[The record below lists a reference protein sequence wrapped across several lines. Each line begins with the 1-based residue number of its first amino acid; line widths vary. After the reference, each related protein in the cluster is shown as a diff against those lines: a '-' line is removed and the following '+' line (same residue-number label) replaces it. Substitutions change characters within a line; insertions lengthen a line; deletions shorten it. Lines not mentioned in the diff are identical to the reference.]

1 MTLLVTYLLL
11 TLILSFM
18 CSLLE
23 ATLLSSTSSYIES
36 LDKKGYSP
44 KTVDLAK
51 DVKQNIDKSI
61 SSILTL
67 NTFANTMG
75 AAGVGAQAAII
86 FGSNWQAVIAFVLT
100 LMVLFI
106 SEIFPK
112 TLGAIY
118 WRKFIV
124 PAAYIISF
132 MIKITYPFIFLAT
145 FITNALQK
153 GRKNEANFSKD
164 EIITIVDMSEK
175 EGILQ
180 AKESIL
186 IKNLFKLRNIK
197 AKDIMTP
204 RTVVFAFD
212 SKTTVKEALLN
223 DNLYVYSRIP
233 VYNESIDDIMG
244 MVFKQTILEK
254 RVKKK
259 KNTLLK
265 DIMVPVHKV
274 PENLSV
280 SVLFDMFIRM
290 KMHLFVVQDEYGQ
303 TSGIVTL
310 EDTLE
315 TMLGIEIV
323 DEMDQVTDMQEF
335 AKDENKRLQ
344 RLQRV

>member
-1 MTLLVTYLLL
+1 MTLLVIYLLL

-86 FGSNWQAVIAFVLT
+86 FGSNWQAVIAFALT

-112 TLGAIY
+112 TVGAIY

-124 PAAYIISF
+124 PATYIISF
-132 MIKITYPFIFLAT
+132 MVKVTYPFIFLAT

-164 EIITIVDMSEK
+164 EIITIVNMSEK
-175 EGILQ
+175 EGVLQ

-186 IKNLFKLRNIK
+186 IKNLFKLKNIK

-212 SKTTVKEALLN
+212 SKTTLKEALLN

-233 VYNESIDDIMG
+233 VYNESIDDIVG
-244 MVFKQTILEK
+244 VVFKQTILEK

-259 KNTLLK
+259 KKTLLK

-274 PENLSV
+274 PENISV
-280 SVLFDMFIRM
+280 STLFDMFIRM
-290 KMHLFVVQDEYGQ
+290 KMHLFIVQDEYGQ
-303 TSGIVTL
+303 TSGVVTL
-310 EDTLE
+310 EDALE

-323 DEMDQVTDMQEF
+323 DEMDQVADLQEF
-335 AKDENKRLQ
+335 AKDESKRLQ
-344 RLQRV
+344 RV

>member
-86 FGSNWQAVIAFVLT
+86 FGSNWQAVIAFILT

-124 PAAYIISF
+124 PAVYIISF
-132 MIKITYPFIFLAT
+132 MVKITYPFIFLAT

-164 EIITIVDMSEK
+164 EIITIVNMSEK
-175 EGILQ
+175 EGVLQ

-186 IKNLFKLRNIK
+186 IKNLFKLKNIK

-212 SKTTVKEALLN
+212 SKTSVKEALLN

-233 VYNESIDDIMG
+233 VYNESIDDIAG
-244 MVFKQTILEK
+244 VVFKQTILEK

-259 KNTLLK
+259 KKTLLK

-274 PENLSV
+274 PENISV
-280 SVLFDMFIRM
+280 STLFDMFIRM
-290 KMHLFVVQDEYGQ
+290 KMHLFIVQDEYGQ
-303 TSGIVTL
+303 TSGVVTL
-310 EDTLE
+310 EDALE
-315 TMLGIEIV
+315 TLLGIEIV

-344 RLQRV
+344 RL

>member
-1 MTLLVTYLLL
+1 MTLLITYLLL

-86 FGSNWQAVIAFVLT
+86 FGSNWQAVIAFALT

-124 PAAYIISF
+124 PATYIISF
-132 MIKITYPFIFLAT
+132 MVKVTYPFIFLAT

-175 EGILQ
+175 EGVIQ

-186 IKNLFKLRNIK
+186 IKNLFKLKNIK

-204 RTVVFAFD
+204 RTVVFALDF
-212 SKTTVKEALLN
+212 KTSVKEALLN

-233 VYNESIDDIMG
+233 VYNESIDDIVG
-244 MVFKQTILEK
+244 VVFKQTILEK

-259 KNTLLK
+259 KSTLLK

-274 PENLSV
+274 PENISV
-280 SVLFDMFIRM
+280 STLFDMFIRM
-290 KMHLFVVQDEYGQ
+290 KMHLFIVQDEYGQ
-303 TSGIVTL
+303 TSGVVTL

-335 AKDENKRLQ
+335 AKDESRRLQ
-344 RLQRV
+344 RL

>member
-1 MTLLVTYLLL
+1 MTLLVIYLLL

-86 FGSNWQAVIAFVLT
+86 FGSNWQAVIAFALT

-112 TLGAIY
+112 TVGAIY

-124 PAAYIISF
+124 PAVYIISF
-132 MIKITYPFIFLAT
+132 MVKITYPFIFIAT
-145 FITNALQK
+145 FITNTLQK
-153 GRKNEANFSKD
+153 GRKNEVNFSKD

-175 EGILQ
+175 EGVLQ

-186 IKNLFKLRNIK
+186 IKNLFKLKNIK

-204 RTVVFAFD
+204 RTVVFALDF
-212 SKTTVKEALLN
+212 KTSVKEALLN

-233 VYNESIDDIMG
+233 VYNESIDDIVG
-244 MVFKQTILEK
+244 VVFKQTILEK

-259 KNTLLK
+259 KSTLLK
-265 DIMVPVHKV
+265 DIMVPIHKV

-280 SVLFDMFIRM
+280 SVLFDLFIRM
-290 KMHLFVVQDEYGQ
+290 KMHLFLVQDEYGQ
-303 TSGIVTL
+303 TSGVVTL
-310 EDTLE
+310 EDALE

-323 DEMDQVTDMQEF
+323 DEMDQVADLQEF
-335 AKDENKRLQ
+335 AKDESKRLQ
-344 RLQRV
+344 RV

>member
-86 FGSNWQAVIAFVLT
+86 FGSNWQAVIAFALT

-124 PAAYIISF
+124 PATYIISF
-132 MIKITYPFIFLAT
+132 MIKITYPFIFIAT
-145 FITNALQK
+145 FITNTLQK

-164 EIITIVDMSEK
+164 EIITIVNMSEK
-175 EGILQ
+175 EGVLQ

-186 IKNLFKLRNIK
+186 IKNLFKLKNIK

-212 SKTTVKEALLN
+212 SKTTLKEALLN

-233 VYNESIDDIMG
+233 VYNESIDDIAG
-244 MVFKQTILEK
+244 VVFKQTILEK

-259 KNTLLK
+259 KKTLLK

-274 PENLSV
+274 PENISV
-280 SVLFDMFIRM
+280 STLFDMFIRM
-290 KMHLFVVQDEYGQ
+290 KMHLFIVQDEYGQ
-303 TSGIVTL
+303 TS
-310 EDTLE
+310 
-315 TMLGIEIV
+315 
-323 DEMDQVTDMQEF
+323 
-335 AKDENKRLQ
+335 
-344 RLQRV
+344 

>member
-86 FGSNWQAVIAFVLT
+86 FGSNWQAVIAFILT

-124 PAAYIISF
+124 PAVYIISF
-132 MIKITYPFIFLAT
+132 MVKITYPFIFLAT
-145 FITNALQK
+145 FITNTLQK
-153 GRKNEANFSKD
+153 GRKNEVNFSKD

-175 EGILQ
+175 EGVLQ

-186 IKNLFKLRNIK
+186 IKNLFKLKNIK

-204 RTVVFAFD
+204 RTIVFAFD
-212 SKTTVKEALLN
+212 SKTTLKEALLN

-233 VYNESIDDIMG
+233 VYNESIDDIAG
-244 MVFKQTILEK
+244 VVFKQTILEK

-259 KNTLLK
+259 KKTLLK

-274 PENLSV
+274 PENISV
-280 SVLFDMFIRM
+280 STLFDMFIRM
-290 KMHLFVVQDEYGQ
+290 KMHLFIVQDEYGQ
-303 TSGIVTL
+303 TSGVVTL
-310 EDTLE
+310 EDALE
-315 TMLGIEIV
+315 TLLGIEIV

-344 RLQRV
+344 RL

>member
-86 FGSNWQAVIAFVLT
+86 FGSNWQAVIAFALT

-112 TLGAIY
+112 TVGAIY

-124 PAAYIISF
+124 PAVYTISF
-132 MIKITYPFIFLAT
+132 MVKITYPFIFIAT
-145 FITNALQK
+145 FITNTLQK
-153 GRKNEANFSKD
+153 GRKNEVNFSKD

-175 EGILQ
+175 EGVLQ

-186 IKNLFKLRNIK
+186 IKNLFKLKNIK

-212 SKTTVKEALLN
+212 SKTTLKEALLN

-233 VYNESIDDIMG
+233 VYNESIDDIAG
-244 MVFKQTILEK
+244 VVFKQTILEK

-259 KNTLLK
+259 KKTLLK

-280 SVLFDMFIRM
+280 SILFDLFIR
-290 KMHLFVVQDEYGQ
+290 KKSHLFVVQDEYGQ
-303 TSGIVTL
+303 TSGVVTL
-310 EDTLE
+310 EDALE
-315 TMLGIEIV
+315 TLLGIEIV

-344 RLQRV
+344 RL

>member
-1 MTLLVTYLLL
+1 MTLLITYLLL

-86 FGSNWQAVIAFVLT
+86 FGSNWQAVIAFILT

-124 PAAYIISF
+124 PAVYIISF
-132 MIKITYPFIFLAT
+132 MVKITYPFIFIAT
-145 FITNALQK
+145 FITNTLQK
-153 GRKNEANFSKD
+153 GRKNEVNFSKD
-164 EIITIVDMSEK
+164 EIITIVNMSEK
-175 EGILQ
+175 EGVLQ

-186 IKNLFKLRNIK
+186 IKNLFKLKNIK

-233 VYNESIDDIMG
+233 VYNESIDDIVG
-244 MVFKQTILEK
+244 VVFKQTILEK

-259 KNTLLK
+259 KKTLLK

-274 PENLSV
+274 PENISV
-280 SVLFDMFIRM
+280 STLFDMFIRM
-290 KMHLFVVQDEYGQ
+290 KMHLFIVQDEYGQ
-303 TSGIVTL
+303 TSGVVTL
-310 EDTLE
+310 EDALE

-323 DEMDQVTDMQEF
+323 DEMDQVADLQEF
-335 AKDENKRLQ
+335 AKDESKRLQ
-344 RLQRV
+344 RV

>member
-86 FGSNWQAVIAFVLT
+86 FGSNWQAVIAFILT

-124 PAAYIISF
+124 PAVYIISF
-132 MIKITYPFIFLAT
+132 MVKISYPFIFIAT
-145 FITNALQK
+145 FITNTLQK
-153 GRKNEANFSKD
+153 GRKNEVNFSKD
-164 EIITIVDMSEK
+164 EIITIVNMSEK
-175 EGILQ
+175 EGVLQ

-186 IKNLFKLRNIK
+186 IKNLFKLKNIK

-212 SKTTVKEALLN
+212 SKTTLKEALLN

-233 VYNESIDDIMG
+233 VYNESIDDIAG
-244 MVFKQTILEK
+244 VVFKQTILEK

-259 KNTLLK
+259 KKTLLK

-274 PENLSV
+274 PENISV
-280 SVLFDMFIRM
+280 STLFDMFIRM
-290 KMHLFVVQDEYGQ
+290 KMHLFIVQDEYGQ
-303 TSGIVTL
+303 TSGVVTL
-310 EDTLE
+310 EDALE
-315 TMLGIEIV
+315 TLLGIEIV

-344 RLQRV
+344 RL

>member
-86 FGSNWQAVIAFVLT
+86 FGSNWQAVIAFALT

-112 TLGAIY
+112 TVGAIY

-124 PAAYIISF
+124 PAVYIISF
-132 MIKITYPFIFLAT
+132 MVKITYPFIFLAT

-175 EGILQ
+175 EGVLQ

-186 IKNLFKLRNIK
+186 IKNLFKLKNIK

-212 SKTTVKEALLN
+212 SKTTLKEALLN

-233 VYNESIDDIMG
+233 VYNESIDDIAG
-244 MVFKQTILEK
+244 VVFKQTILEK

-259 KNTLLK
+259 KKTLLK

-274 PENLSV
+274 PENISV
-280 SVLFDMFIRM
+280 STLFDMFIRM
-290 KMHLFVVQDEYGQ
+290 KMHLFIVQDEYGQ
-303 TSGIVTL
+303 TSGVVTL
-310 EDTLE
+310 EDALE
-315 TMLGIEIV
+315 TLLGIEIV

-344 RLQRV
+344 RL

>member
-86 FGSNWQAVIAFVLT
+86 FGSNWQAVIAFILT

-124 PAAYIISF
+124 PAVYIISF
-132 MIKITYPFIFLAT
+132 MVKITYPFIFLAT
-145 FITNALQK
+145 FITNTLQK
-153 GRKNEANFSKD
+153 GRKNEVNFSKD
-164 EIITIVDMSEK
+164 EIITIVNMSEK
-175 EGILQ
+175 EGVLQ

-186 IKNLFKLRNIK
+186 IKNLFKLKNIK

-212 SKTTVKEALLN
+212 SKTTLKEALLN

-233 VYNESIDDIMG
+233 VYNESIDDIAG
-244 MVFKQTILEK
+244 VVFKQTILEK

-259 KNTLLK
+259 KKTLLK

-274 PENLSV
+274 PENISV
-280 SVLFDMFIRM
+280 STLFDMFIRM
-290 KMHLFVVQDEYGQ
+290 KMHLFIVQDEYGQ
-303 TSGIVTL
+303 TSGVVTL
-310 EDTLE
+310 EDALE

-323 DEMDQVTDMQEF
+323 DEMDQVTDLQEF
-335 AKDENKRLQ
+335 AKDESKRLQ
-344 RLQRV
+344 RV

>member
-86 FGSNWQAVIAFVLT
+86 FGSNWQAVIAFILT

-124 PAAYIISF
+124 PAVYIISF
-132 MIKITYPFIFLAT
+132 MVKVTYPFIFLAT

-153 GRKNEANFSKD
+153 GRKNEVNFSKD
-164 EIITIVDMSEK
+164 EIITIVNMSEK
-175 EGILQ
+175 EGVLQ

-186 IKNLFKLRNIK
+186 IKNLFKLKNIK

-212 SKTTVKEALLN
+212 SKTTLKEALLN

-233 VYNESIDDIMG
+233 VYNESIDDIVG
-244 MVFKQTILEK
+244 VVFKQTILEK

-259 KNTLLK
+259 KKTLLK
-265 DIMVPVHKV
+265 DIIVPVHKV
-274 PENLSV
+274 PENISV
-280 SVLFDMFIRM
+280 STLFDMFIRM
-290 KMHLFVVQDEYGQ
+290 KMHLFIVQDEYGQ
-303 TSGIVTL
+303 TSGVVTL
-310 EDTLE
+310 EDALE
-315 TMLGIEIV
+315 TLLGIEIV

-344 RLQRV
+344 RL

>member
-86 FGSNWQAVIAFVLT
+86 FGSNWQAVIAFILT

-124 PAAYIISF
+124 PAVYIISF
-132 MIKITYPFIFLAT
+132 MVKITYPFIFLAT
-145 FITNALQK
+145 FITNTLQK
-153 GRKNEANFSKD
+153 GRKNEVNFSKD

-175 EGILQ
+175 EGVLQ

-186 IKNLFKLRNIK
+186 IKNLFKLKNIK

-212 SKTTVKEALLN
+212 SKTTLKEALLN

-233 VYNESIDDIMG
+233 VYNESIDDIVG
-244 MVFKQTILEK
+244 VVFKQTILEK

-259 KNTLLK
+259 KKTLLK

-274 PENLSV
+274 PENISV
-280 SVLFDMFIRM
+280 STLFDMFIRM
-290 KMHLFVVQDEYGQ
+290 KMHLFIVQDEYGQ
-303 TSGIVTL
+303 TSGVVTL
-310 EDTLE
+310 EDALE
-315 TMLGIEIV
+315 TLLGIEIV

-344 RLQRV
+344 RL

>member
-86 FGSNWQAVIAFVLT
+86 FGSNWQAVIAFALT

-124 PAAYIISF
+124 PAVYIISF
-132 MIKITYPFIFLAT
+132 MVKVTYPFIFLAT

-175 EGILQ
+175 EGVLQ

-186 IKNLFKLRNIK
+186 IKNLFKLKNIK

-212 SKTTVKEALLN
+212 SKTTLKEALLN

-233 VYNESIDDIMG
+233 VYNESIDDIAG
-244 MVFKQTILEK
+244 VVFKQTILEK

-259 KNTLLK
+259 KKTLLK

-274 PENLSV
+274 PENISV
-280 SVLFDMFIRM
+280 STLFDMFIRM
-290 KMHLFVVQDEYGQ
+290 KMHLFIVQDEYGQ
-303 TSGIVTL
+303 TSGVVTL
-310 EDTLE
+310 EDALE
-315 TMLGIEIV
+315 TLLGIEIV

-344 RLQRV
+344 RL

>member
-86 FGSNWQAVIAFVLT
+86 FGSNWQAVIAFALT

-112 TLGAIY
+112 TVGAIY

-124 PAAYIISF
+124 PAVYIISF
-132 MIKITYPFIFLAT
+132 MVKITYPFIFLAT

-175 EGILQ
+175 EGVIQ

-186 IKNLFKLRNIK
+186 IKNLFKLKNIK

-212 SKTTVKEALLN
+212 SKTTLKEALLN

-233 VYNESIDDIMG
+233 VYNESIDDIAG
-244 MVFKQTILEK
+244 VVFKQTILEK

-259 KNTLLK
+259 KKTLLK
-265 DIMVPVHKV
+265 DIIVPVHKV
-274 PENLSV
+274 PENISV
-280 SVLFDMFIRM
+280 STLFDMFIRM
-290 KMHLFVVQDEYGQ
+290 KMHLFIVQDEYGQ
-303 TSGIVTL
+303 TSGVVTL
-310 EDTLE
+310 EDALE
-315 TMLGIEIV
+315 TLLGIEIV

-344 RLQRV
+344 RL

>member
-1 MTLLVTYLLL
+1 MTLLITYLLL

-86 FGSNWQAVIAFVLT
+86 FGSNWQAVIAFILT

-124 PAAYIISF
+124 PAVYIISF
-132 MIKITYPFIFLAT
+132 MVKITYPFIFLAT
-145 FITNALQK
+145 FITNTLQK
-153 GRKNEANFSKD
+153 GRKNEVNFSKD
-164 EIITIVDMSEK
+164 EIITIVNMSEK
-175 EGILQ
+175 EGVLQ

-186 IKNLFKLRNIK
+186 IKNLFKLKNIK

-212 SKTTVKEALLN
+212 SKTTLKEALLN

-233 VYNESIDDIMG
+233 VYNESIDDIAG
-244 MVFKQTILEK
+244 VVFKQTILEK

-259 KNTLLK
+259 KKTLLK

-274 PENLSV
+274 PENISV
-280 SVLFDMFIRM
+280 STLFDMFIRM
-290 KMHLFVVQDEYGQ
+290 KMHLFIVQDEYGQ
-303 TSGIVTL
+303 TSGVVTL
-310 EDTLE
+310 EDALE
-315 TMLGIEIV
+315 TLLGIEIV

-344 RLQRV
+344 RL

>member
-51 DVKQNIDKSI
+51 DLKQNIDKSI

-86 FGSNWQAVIAFVLT
+86 FGSNWQAVIAFALT

-124 PAAYIISF
+124 PAVYIISF
-132 MIKITYPFIFLAT
+132 MVKITYPFIFIAT
-145 FITNALQK
+145 FITNTLQK
-153 GRKNEANFSKD
+153 GRKNEVNFSKD
-164 EIITIVDMSEK
+164 EIITIVNMSEK
-175 EGILQ
+175 EGVLQ
-180 AKESIL
+180 AKESVL
-186 IKNLFKLRNIK
+186 IKNLFKLKNIK

-212 SKTTVKEALLN
+212 SKTTLKEALLN

-233 VYNESIDDIMG
+233 VYNESIDDIAG
-244 MVFKQTILEK
+244 VVFKQTILEK

-259 KNTLLK
+259 KKTLLK

-274 PENLSV
+274 PENISV
-280 SVLFDMFIRM
+280 STLFDMFIRM
-290 KMHLFVVQDEYGQ
+290 KMHLFIVQDEYGQ
-303 TSGIVTL
+303 TSGVVTL
-310 EDTLE
+310 EDALE
-315 TMLGIEIV
+315 TLLGIEIV

-344 RLQRV
+344 RL

>member
-1 MTLLVTYLLL
+1 MTLLVTYLIL

-86 FGSNWQAVIAFVLT
+86 FGSNWQAVIAFILT

-124 PAAYIISF
+124 PAVYIISF
-132 MIKITYPFIFLAT
+132 MVKITYPFIFLAT
-145 FITNALQK
+145 FITNTLQK
-153 GRKNEANFSKD
+153 GRKNEVNFSKD

-175 EGILQ
+175 EGVLQ
-180 AKESIL
+180 AKESVL
-186 IKNLFKLRNIK
+186 IKNLFKLKNIK

-212 SKTTVKEALLN
+212 SKTTLKEALLN

-233 VYNESIDDIMG
+233 VYNESIDDIAG
-244 MVFKQTILEK
+244 VVFKQTILEK

-259 KNTLLK
+259 KKTLLK

-274 PENLSV
+274 PENISV
-280 SVLFDMFIRM
+280 STLFDMFIRM
-290 KMHLFVVQDEYGQ
+290 KMHLFIVQDSYGQ
-303 TSGIVTL
+303 TSGVVTL
-310 EDTLE
+310 EDALE
-315 TMLGIEIV
+315 TLLGVEIV
-323 DEMDQVTDMQEF
+323 DEMDEVTDMQEF
-335 AKDENKRLQ
+335 AKDESKRLQ
-344 RLQRV
+344 RV

>member
-86 FGSNWQAVIAFVLT
+86 FGSNWQAVIAFILT

-112 TLGAIY
+112 TVGAIY

-124 PAAYIISF
+124 PAVYIISF
-132 MIKITYPFIFLAT
+132 MVKITYPFIFLAT
-145 FITNALQK
+145 FITNTLQK
-153 GRKNEANFSKD
+153 GRKNEVNFSKD

-175 EGILQ
+175 EGVLQ

-186 IKNLFKLRNIK
+186 IKNLFKLKNIK

-212 SKTTVKEALLN
+212 SKTTLKEALLN

-233 VYNESIDDIMG
+233 VYNESIDDIVG
-244 MVFKQTILEK
+244 VVFKQTILEK

-259 KNTLLK
+259 KKTLLK
-265 DIMVPVHKV
+265 DIIVPVHKV
-274 PENLSV
+274 PENISV
-280 SVLFDMFIRM
+280 STLFDMFIRM
-290 KMHLFVVQDEYGQ
+290 KMHLFIVQDEYGQ
-303 TSGIVTL
+303 TSGVVTL
-310 EDTLE
+310 EDALE
-315 TMLGIEIV
+315 TLLGIEIV

-344 RLQRV
+344 RL

>member
-1 MTLLVTYLLL
+1 MTLLVIYLLL

-86 FGSNWQAVIAFVLT
+86 FGSNWQAVIAFILT

-124 PAAYIISF
+124 PAVYIISF
-132 MIKITYPFIFLAT
+132 MVKITYPFIFIAT
-145 FITNALQK
+145 FITNTLQK
-153 GRKNEANFSKD
+153 GRKNEVNFSKD
-164 EIITIVDMSEK
+164 EIITIVNMSEK
-175 EGILQ
+175 EGVLQ

-186 IKNLFKLRNIK
+186 IKNLFKLKNIK

-212 SKTTVKEALLN
+212 SKTTLKEALLN

-233 VYNESIDDIMG
+233 VYNESIDDIAG
-244 MVFKQTILEK
+244 VVFKQTILEK

-259 KNTLLK
+259 KKTLLK

-274 PENLSV
+274 PENISV
-280 SVLFDMFIRM
+280 STLFDMFIRM
-290 KMHLFVVQDEYGQ
+290 KMHLFIVQDEYGQ
-303 TSGIVTL
+303 TSGVVTL
-310 EDTLE
+310 EDALE

-323 DEMDQVTDMQEF
+323 DEMDQVTDLQEF
-335 AKDENKRLQ
+335 AKDESKRLQ
-344 RLQRV
+344 RV

>member
-36 LDKKGYSP
+36 LDKKGYNP

-86 FGSNWQAVIAFVLT
+86 FGSNWQAVIAFILT

-124 PAAYIISF
+124 PAVYIISF
-132 MIKITYPFIFLAT
+132 MVKITYPFIFLAT
-145 FITNALQK
+145 FITNTLQK
-153 GRKNEANFSKD
+153 GRKNEVNFSKD
-164 EIITIVDMSEK
+164 EIITIVNMSEK
-175 EGILQ
+175 EGVLQ

-186 IKNLFKLRNIK
+186 IKNLFKLKNIK

-212 SKTTVKEALLN
+212 SKTTLKEALLN

-233 VYNESIDDIMG
+233 VYNESIDDIAG
-244 MVFKQTILEK
+244 VVFKQTILEK

-259 KNTLLK
+259 KKTLLK
-265 DIMVPVHKV
+265 DIIVPVHKV
-274 PENLSV
+274 PENISV
-280 SVLFDMFIRM
+280 STLFDMFIRM
-290 KMHLFVVQDEYGQ
+290 KMHLFIVQDEYGQ
-303 TSGIVTL
+303 TSGVVTL
-310 EDTLE
+310 EDALE
-315 TMLGIEIV
+315 TLLGIEIV

-344 RLQRV
+344 RL

>member
-86 FGSNWQAVIAFVLT
+86 FGSNWQAVIAFALT

-124 PAAYIISF
+124 PATYIISF
-132 MIKITYPFIFLAT
+132 MVKVTYPFIFLAT

-175 EGILQ
+175 EGVLQ

-186 IKNLFKLRNIK
+186 IKNLFKLKNIK

-212 SKTTVKEALLN
+212 SKTTLKEALLN

-233 VYNESIDDIMG
+233 VYNESIDDIAG
-244 MVFKQTILEK
+244 VVFKQTILEK

-259 KNTLLK
+259 KKTLLK

-274 PENLSV
+274 PENISV
-280 SVLFDMFIRM
+280 STLFDMFIRM
-290 KMHLFVVQDEYGQ
+290 KMHLFIVQDEYGQ
-303 TSGIVTL
+303 TSGVVTL
-310 EDTLE
+310 EDALE
-315 TMLGIEIV
+315 TLLGIEIV

-344 RLQRV
+344 RL

>member
-86 FGSNWQAVIAFVLT
+86 FGSNWQAVIAFILT

-124 PAAYIISF
+124 PAVYIISF
-132 MIKITYPFIFLAT
+132 MVKITYPFIFLAT
-145 FITNALQK
+145 FITNTLQK
-153 GRKNEANFSKD
+153 GRKNEVNFSKD
-164 EIITIVDMSEK
+164 EIITIVNMSEK
-175 EGILQ
+175 EGVLQ

-186 IKNLFKLRNIK
+186 IKNLFKLKNIK

-212 SKTTVKEALLN
+212 SKTTLKEALLN

-233 VYNESIDDIMG
+233 VYNESIDDIAG
-244 MVFKQTILEK
+244 VVFKQTILEK

-259 KNTLLK
+259 KKTLLK

-274 PENLSV
+274 PENISV
-280 SVLFDMFIRM
+280 STLFDMFIRM
-290 KMHLFVVQDEYGQ
+290 KMHLFIVQDEYGQ
-303 TSGIVTL
+303 TSGVVTL
-310 EDTLE
+310 EDALE
-315 TMLGIEIV
+315 TLLGIEIV

-344 RLQRV
+344 RL

>member
-1 MTLLVTYLLL
+1 
-11 TLILSFM
+11 
-18 CSLLE
+18 
-23 ATLLSSTSSYIES
+23 
-36 LDKKGYSP
+36 
-44 KTVDLAK
+44 
-51 DVKQNIDKSI
+51 
-61 SSILTL
+61 
-67 NTFANTMG
+67 
-75 AAGVGAQAAII
+75 
-86 FGSNWQAVIAFVLT
+86 
-100 LMVLFI
+100 MVLFI

-124 PAAYIISF
+124 PATYIISF

-175 EGILQ
+175 EGVIQ

-186 IKNLFKLRNIK
+186 IKNLFKLKNIK

-204 RTVVFAFD
+204 RTVVFALDF
-212 SKTTVKEALLN
+212 KTSVKEALLN

-233 VYNESIDDIMG
+233 VYNESIDDIVG
-244 MVFKQTILEK
+244 VVFKQTILEK

-259 KNTLLK
+259 KSTLLK
-265 DIMVPVHKV
+265 DIMVPIHKV

-280 SVLFDMFIRM
+280 SVLFDLFIRM
-290 KMHLFVVQDEYGQ
+290 KMHLFLVQDEYGQ
-303 TSGIVTL
+303 TSGVVTL

-335 AKDENKRLQ
+335 AKDESRRLQ
-344 RLQRV
+344 RL

>member
-1 MTLLVTYLLL
+1 MTLLVIYLLL

-86 FGSNWQAVIAFVLT
+86 FGSNWQAVIAFILT

-112 TLGAIY
+112 TVGAIY

-124 PAAYIISF
+124 PAVYIISF
-132 MIKITYPFIFLAT
+132 MVKITYPFIFLAT

-175 EGILQ
+175 EGVIQ

-186 IKNLFKLRNIK
+186 IKNLFKLKNIK

-204 RTVVFAFD
+204 RTVVFALDF
-212 SKTTVKEALLN
+212 KTSVKEALLN

-233 VYNESIDDIMG
+233 VYNESIDDIVG
-244 MVFKQTILEK
+244 VVFKQTILEK

-259 KNTLLK
+259 KKTLLK

-274 PENLSV
+274 PENISV
-280 SVLFDMFIRM
+280 STLFDMFIRM
-290 KMHLFVVQDEYGQ
+290 KMHLFIVQDEYGQ
-303 TSGIVTL
+303 TSGVVTL
-310 EDTLE
+310 EDALE

-323 DEMDQVTDMQEF
+323 DEMDQVADLQEF
-335 AKDENKRLQ
+335 AKDESKRLQ
-344 RLQRV
+344 RV

>member
-1 MTLLVTYLLL
+1 
-11 TLILSFM
+11 M

-86 FGSNWQAVIAFVLT
+86 FGSNWQAVIAFILT

-124 PAAYIISF
+124 PAVYIISF
-132 MIKITYPFIFLAT
+132 MVKITYPFIFLAT
-145 FITNALQK
+145 FITNTLQK
-153 GRKNEANFSKD
+153 GRKNEVNFSKD
-164 EIITIVDMSEK
+164 EIITIVNMSEK
-175 EGILQ
+175 EGVLQ

-186 IKNLFKLRNIK
+186 IKNLFKLKNIK

-212 SKTTVKEALLN
+212 SKTTLKEALLN

-233 VYNESIDDIMG
+233 VYNESIDDIAG
-244 MVFKQTILEK
+244 VVFKQTILEK

-259 KNTLLK
+259 KKTLLK

-274 PENLSV
+274 PENISV
-280 SVLFDMFIRM
+280 STLFDMFIRM
-290 KMHLFVVQDEYGQ
+290 KMHLFIVQDEYGQ
-303 TSGIVTL
+303 TSGVVTL
-310 EDTLE
+310 EDALE
-315 TMLGIEIV
+315 TLLGIEIV

-344 RLQRV
+344 RL

>member
-86 FGSNWQAVIAFVLT
+86 FGSNWQAVIAFILT

-124 PAAYIISF
+124 PAVYIISF
-132 MIKITYPFIFLAT
+132 MVKITYPFIFIAT
-145 FITNALQK
+145 FITNTLQK
-153 GRKNEANFSKD
+153 GRKNEVNFSKD
-164 EIITIVDMSEK
+164 EIITIVNMSEK
-175 EGILQ
+175 EGVLQ

-186 IKNLFKLRNIK
+186 IKNLFKLKNIK

-212 SKTTVKEALLN
+212 SKTTLKEALLN

-233 VYNESIDDIMG
+233 VYNESIDDIAG
-244 MVFKQTILEK
+244 VVFKQTILEK

-259 KNTLLK
+259 KKTILK

-274 PENLSV
+274 PENISV
-280 SVLFDMFIRM
+280 STLFDMFIRM
-290 KMHLFVVQDEYGQ
+290 KMHLFIVQDEYGQ
-303 TSGIVTL
+303 TSGVVTL
-310 EDTLE
+310 EDALE
-315 TMLGIEIV
+315 TLLGIEIV

-344 RLQRV
+344 RL

>member
-86 FGSNWQAVIAFVLT
+86 FGSNWQAVIAFILT

-112 TLGAIY
+112 TVGAIY

-124 PAAYIISF
+124 PAVYIISF
-132 MIKITYPFIFLAT
+132 MVKITYPFIFLAT

-175 EGILQ
+175 EGVLQ

-186 IKNLFKLRNIK
+186 IKNLFKLKNIK

-212 SKTTVKEALLN
+212 SKTTLKEALLN

-233 VYNESIDDIMG
+233 VYNESIDDIAG
-244 MVFKQTILEK
+244 VVFKQTILEK

-259 KNTLLK
+259 KKTLLK
-265 DIMVPVHKV
+265 DIIVPVHKV
-274 PENLSV
+274 PENISV
-280 SVLFDMFIRM
+280 STLFDMFIRM
-290 KMHLFVVQDEYGQ
+290 KMHLFIVQDEYGQ
-303 TSGIVTL
+303 TSGVVTL
-310 EDTLE
+310 EDALE
-315 TMLGIEIV
+315 TLLGIEIV

-344 RLQRV
+344 RL

>member
-1 MTLLVTYLLL
+1 MTLLVIYLLL

-86 FGSNWQAVIAFVLT
+86 FGSNWQAVIAFILT

-112 TLGAIY
+112 TVGAIY

-124 PAAYIISF
+124 PAVYIISF
-132 MIKITYPFIFLAT
+132 MVKITYPFIFLAT

-164 EIITIVDMSEK
+164 EIITIVNMSEK
-175 EGILQ
+175 EGVLQ

-186 IKNLFKLRNIK
+186 IKNLFKLKNIK

-212 SKTTVKEALLN
+212 SKTTLKEALLN

-233 VYNESIDDIMG
+233 VYNESIDDIAG
-244 MVFKQTILEK
+244 VVFKQTILEK

-259 KNTLLK
+259 KKTLLK

-274 PENLSV
+274 PENISV
-280 SVLFDMFIRM
+280 STLFDMFIRM
-290 KMHLFVVQDEYGQ
+290 KMHLFIVQDEYGQ
-303 TSGIVTL
+303 TSGVVTL
-310 EDTLE
+310 EDALE

-323 DEMDQVTDMQEF
+323 DEMDQVADLQEF
-335 AKDENKRLQ
+335 AKDESKRLQ
-344 RLQRV
+344 RV

>member
-86 FGSNWQAVIAFVLT
+86 FGSNWQAVIAFALT

-124 PAAYIISF
+124 PAVYIISF
-132 MIKITYPFIFLAT
+132 MVKITYPFIFLAT
-145 FITNALQK
+145 FITNTLQK
-153 GRKNEANFSKD
+153 GRKNEVNFSKD
-164 EIITIVDMSEK
+164 EIITIVNMSEK
-175 EGILQ
+175 EGVLQ

-186 IKNLFKLRNIK
+186 IKNLFKLKNIK

-212 SKTTVKEALLN
+212 SKTTLKEALLN

-233 VYNESIDDIMG
+233 VYNESIDDIAG
-244 MVFKQTILEK
+244 VVFKQTILEK

-259 KNTLLK
+259 KKTLLK

-274 PENLSV
+274 PENISV
-280 SVLFDMFIRM
+280 STLFDMFIRM
-290 KMHLFVVQDEYGQ
+290 KMHLFIVQDEYGQ
-303 TSGIVTL
+303 TSGVVTL
-310 EDTLE
+310 EDALE

-323 DEMDQVTDMQEF
+323 DEMDQVADLQEF
-335 AKDENKRLQ
+335 AKDESKRLQ
-344 RLQRV
+344 RV

>member
-86 FGSNWQAVIAFVLT
+86 FGSNWQAVIAFILT

-124 PAAYIISF
+124 PAVYIISF
-132 MIKITYPFIFLAT
+132 MVKITYPFIFLAT
-145 FITNALQK
+145 FITNTLQK
-153 GRKNEANFSKD
+153 GRKNEVNFSKD
-164 EIITIVDMSEK
+164 EIITIVNMSEK
-175 EGILQ
+175 EGVLQ

-186 IKNLFKLRNIK
+186 IKNLFKLKNIK

-212 SKTTVKEALLN
+212 SKTTLKEALLN

-233 VYNESIDDIMG
+233 VYNESIDDIAG
-244 MVFKQTILEK
+244 VVFKQTILEK

-259 KNTLLK
+259 KKTLLK

-274 PENLSV
+274 PENISV
-280 SVLFDMFIRM
+280 STMFDMFIRM
-290 KMHLFVVQDEYGQ
+290 KMHLFIVQDEYGQ
-303 TSGIVTL
+303 TSGVVTL
-310 EDTLE
+310 EDALE
-315 TMLGIEIV
+315 TLLGIEIV

-344 RLQRV
+344 RL

>member
-1 MTLLVTYLLL
+1 MTLLVIYLLL

-86 FGSNWQAVIAFVLT
+86 FGSNWQAVIAFILT

-124 PAAYIISF
+124 PAVYIISF
-132 MIKITYPFIFLAT
+132 MVKITYPFIFLAT

-164 EIITIVDMSEK
+164 EIITIVNMSEK
-175 EGILQ
+175 EGVLQ

-186 IKNLFKLRNIK
+186 IKNLFKLKNIK

-212 SKTTVKEALLN
+212 SKTTLKEALLN

-233 VYNESIDDIMG
+233 VYNESIDDIAG
-244 MVFKQTILEK
+244 VVFKQTILEK

-259 KNTLLK
+259 KKTLLK
-265 DIMVPVHKV
+265 DIIVPVHKV
-274 PENLSV
+274 PENISV
-280 SVLFDMFIRM
+280 STLFDMFIRM
-290 KMHLFVVQDEYGQ
+290 KMHLFIVQDEYGQ
-303 TSGIVTL
+303 TSGVVTL

-323 DEMDQVTDMQEF
+323 DEMDQVTDLQEF

-344 RLQRV
+344 RV

>member
-86 FGSNWQAVIAFVLT
+86 FGSNWQAVIAFILT

-124 PAAYIISF
+124 PAVYIISF
-132 MIKITYPFIFLAT
+132 MVKVTYPFIFLAT

-153 GRKNEANFSKD
+153 GRKNEVNFSKD

-175 EGILQ
+175 EGVLQ
-180 AKESIL
+180 AKESVL
-186 IKNLFKLRNIK
+186 IKNLFKLKNIK

-212 SKTTVKEALLN
+212 SKTTLKEALLN

-233 VYNESIDDIMG
+233 VYNESIDDIAG
-244 MVFKQTILEK
+244 VVFKQTILEK

-259 KNTLLK
+259 KKTLLK

-274 PENLSV
+274 PENISV
-280 SVLFDMFIRM
+280 STLFDMFIRM
-290 KMHLFVVQDEYGQ
+290 KMHLFIVQDEYGQ
-303 TSGIVTL
+303 TSGVVTL
-310 EDTLE
+310 EDALE
-315 TMLGIEIV
+315 TLLGIEIV

-344 RLQRV
+344 RL

>member
-86 FGSNWQAVIAFVLT
+86 FGSNWQAVIAFILT

-112 TLGAIY
+112 TVGAIY

-124 PAAYIISF
+124 PAVYIISF
-132 MIKITYPFIFLAT
+132 MVKITYPFIFLAT
-145 FITNALQK
+145 FITNTLQK
-153 GRKNEANFSKD
+153 GRKNEVNFSKD
-164 EIITIVDMSEK
+164 EIITIVNMSEK
-175 EGILQ
+175 EGVLQ
-180 AKESIL
+180 AKESVL
-186 IKNLFKLRNIK
+186 IKNLFKLKNIK

-212 SKTTVKEALLN
+212 SKTSVKEALLN

-233 VYNESIDDIMG
+233 VYNESIDDIAG
-244 MVFKQTILEK
+244 VVFKQTILEK

-259 KNTLLK
+259 KKTLLK

-274 PENLSV
+274 PENISV
-280 SVLFDMFIRM
+280 STLFDMFIRM
-290 KMHLFVVQDEYGQ
+290 KMHLFIVQDEYGQ
-303 TSGIVTL
+303 TSGVVTL
-310 EDTLE
+310 EDALE
-315 TMLGIEIV
+315 TLLGIEIV

-344 RLQRV
+344 RL

>member
-86 FGSNWQAVIAFVLT
+86 FGSNWQAVIAFILT

-124 PAAYIISF
+124 PAVYIISF
-132 MIKITYPFIFLAT
+132 MVKITYPFIFIAT
-145 FITNALQK
+145 FITNTLQK
-153 GRKNEANFSKD
+153 GRKNEVNFSKD
-164 EIITIVDMSEK
+164 EIITIVNMSEK
-175 EGILQ
+175 EGVLQ
-180 AKESIL
+180 AKESVL
-186 IKNLFKLRNIK
+186 IKNLFKLKNIK

-212 SKTTVKEALLN
+212 SKTTLKEALLN

-233 VYNESIDDIMG
+233 VYNESIDDIAG
-244 MVFKQTILEK
+244 VVFKQTILEK

-259 KNTLLK
+259 KKTLLK
-265 DIMVPVHKV
+265 DIIVPVHKV
-274 PENLSV
+274 PENISV
-280 SVLFDMFIRM
+280 STLFDMFIRM
-290 KMHLFVVQDEYGQ
+290 KMHLFIVQDEYGQ
-303 TSGIVTL
+303 TSGVVTL
-310 EDTLE
+310 EDALE
-315 TMLGIEIV
+315 TLLGIEIV

-344 RLQRV
+344 RL

>member
-86 FGSNWQAVIAFVLT
+86 FGSNWQAVIAFILT

-112 TLGAIY
+112 TVGAIY

-124 PAAYIISF
+124 PAVYIISF
-132 MIKITYPFIFLAT
+132 MVKITYPFIFLAT
-145 FITNALQK
+145 FITNTLQK
-153 GRKNEANFSKD
+153 GRKNEVNFSKD
-164 EIITIVDMSEK
+164 EIITIVNMSEK
-175 EGILQ
+175 EGVLQ

-186 IKNLFKLRNIK
+186 IKNLFKLKNIK

-212 SKTTVKEALLN
+212 SKTTLKEALLN

-233 VYNESIDDIMG
+233 VYNESIDDIAG
-244 MVFKQTILEK
+244 VVFKQTILEK

-259 KNTLLK
+259 KKTLLK

-274 PENLSV
+274 PENISV
-280 SVLFDMFIRM
+280 STLFDMFIRM
-290 KMHLFVVQDEYGQ
+290 KMHLFIVQDEYGQ
-303 TSGIVTL
+303 TSGVVTL

-323 DEMDQVTDMQEF
+323 DEMDQVTDLQEF
-335 AKDENKRLQ
+335 AKDESKRLQ
-344 RLQRV
+344 RV

>member
-86 FGSNWQAVIAFVLT
+86 FGSNWQAVIAFALT

-124 PAAYIISF
+124 PAVYIISF
-132 MIKITYPFIFLAT
+132 MVKITYPFIFLAT
-145 FITNALQK
+145 FITNTLQK
-153 GRKNEANFSKD
+153 GRKNEVNFSKD

-175 EGILQ
+175 DGVLQ

-186 IKNLFKLRNIK
+186 IKNLFKLKNIK

-212 SKTTVKEALLN
+212 SKTTLKEALLN

-233 VYNESIDDIMG
+233 VYNESIDDIAG
-244 MVFKQTILEK
+244 VVFKQTILEK

-259 KNTLLK
+259 KKTLLK

-274 PENLSV
+274 PENISV
-280 SVLFDMFIRM
+280 STLFDMFIRM
-290 KMHLFVVQDEYGQ
+290 KMHLFIVQDEYGQ
-303 TSGIVTL
+303 TSGVVTL
-310 EDTLE
+310 EDALE
-315 TMLGIEIV
+315 TLLGIEIV

-344 RLQRV
+344 RL

>member
-1 MTLLVTYLLL
+1 MTLLVIYLLL

-86 FGSNWQAVIAFVLT
+86 FGSNWQAVIAFILT

-124 PAAYIISF
+124 PAVYIISF
-132 MIKITYPFIFLAT
+132 MVKITYPFIFIAT
-145 FITNALQK
+145 FITNTLQK
-153 GRKNEANFSKD
+153 GRKNEVNFSKD
-164 EIITIVDMSEK
+164 EIITIVNMSEK
-175 EGILQ
+175 EGVLQ

-186 IKNLFKLRNIK
+186 IKNLFKLKNIK

-212 SKTTVKEALLN
+212 SKTTLKEALLN

-233 VYNESIDDIMG
+233 VYNDSIDDIAG
-244 MVFKQTILEK
+244 VVFKQTILEK

-259 KNTLLK
+259 KKTILK

-274 PENLSV
+274 PENISV
-280 SVLFDMFIRM
+280 STLFDMFIRM
-290 KMHLFVVQDEYGQ
+290 KMHLFIVQDEYGQ
-303 TSGIVTL
+303 TSGVVTL
-310 EDTLE
+310 EDALE

-323 DEMDQVTDMQEF
+323 DEMDQVADLQEF
-335 AKDENKRLQ
+335 AKDESKRLQ
-344 RLQRV
+344 RV